1 MGKTNPPPPFFK
13 KEIVLK
19 RKMIMN
25 KSKKENELRELI
37 GFKQKQRSKLSG
49 GGKER
54 KICARRR

>member
-1 MGKTNPPPPFFK
+1 
-13 KEIVLK
+13 
-19 RKMIMN
+19 MIMN
-25 KSKKENELRELI
+25 KSKKKNELRELI